1 MMLYLYV
8 QQHQWIVIALLV
20 GVALMLLFCLTYHA
34 MWLPRGVEGKSE
46 KIKVKD
52 VTSFF
57 AWITSFF
64 PWVLILLVLA
74 SVSFTIVTV
83 LAKTGRPPNW

>member
-8 QQHQWIVIALLV
+8 RQHQWIVIALLV
-20 GVALMLLFCLTYHA
+20 GVALMLVFCLTYHA

-46 KIKVKD
+46 EIKVKD
-52 VTSFF
+52 ATSFF
-57 AWITSFF
+57 AWIKSFV

-74 SVSFTIVTV
+74 SVSFTIATV